1 MSALKLCHTLDSSR
15 EWIFF
20 FYLFLGVYVYVHMCE
35 NRHACAMDVAVE
47 IRG

>member
-1 MSALKLCHTLDSSR
+1 MSALKLCHTLDSPG

-35 NRHACAMDVAVE
+35 KRHACAMDMAVE